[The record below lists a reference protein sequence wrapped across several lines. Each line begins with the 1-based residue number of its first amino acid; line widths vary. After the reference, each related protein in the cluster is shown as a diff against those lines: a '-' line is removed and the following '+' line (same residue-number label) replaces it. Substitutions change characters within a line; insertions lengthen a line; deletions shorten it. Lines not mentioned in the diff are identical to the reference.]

1 LAQSNAIPVLTIDG
15 PSGSGKG
22 TVASKLAEKLGFHLL
37 DSGAVYRA
45 AALYALESGVDLNDE
60 AAVLKLLA
68 GFDATF
74 TPEGVQGVKVELDGE
89 DVSVRLRTESTAAA
103 ASRIAVIQPV
113 RELLL
118 PEQREF
124 RQAPGLVADG
134 RDMGTVVF
142 PDATL
147 KVFLTASVEIRA
159 IRRAKQLKEKGIT
172 SNMEGLMQEIALR
185 DERDSSRVHSPL
197 VPAPD
202 ALEIDSSDL
211 SVDDVVD
218 LIISK
223 MPEGRKA

>member
-1 LAQSNAIPVLTIDG
+1 MAQSNAIPVLTIDG